1 MNIVLPTPQAPQAPK
16 APQVPQAPKAPA
28 SQSALLRSLSWLA
41 GEKTSG
47 STGILDLEPGVFA
60 AASRRSSQELRNI
73 VLNGEEKML
82 EEVVRRKREAARRL
96 RERILTDVIQPVM
109 FLYPPSLTF
118 VAE

>member
-1 MNIVLPTPQAPQAPK
+1 M
-16 APQVPQAPKAPA
+16 
-28 SQSALLRSLSWLA
+28 
-41 GEKTSG
+41 
-47 STGILDLEPGVFA
+47 
-60 AASRRSSQELRNI
+60 RNI